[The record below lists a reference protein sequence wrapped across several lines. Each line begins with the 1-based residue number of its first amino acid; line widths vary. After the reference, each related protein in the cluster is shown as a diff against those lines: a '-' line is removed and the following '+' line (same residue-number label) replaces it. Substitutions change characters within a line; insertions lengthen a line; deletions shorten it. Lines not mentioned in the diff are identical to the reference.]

1 MHFLYDR
8 ASSVLA
14 RVSSSLSLFPSVGL
28 VLPRTFSACGT
39 SPLSGSQVAGT
50 LREPGEPTLR
60 GGHVCLG
67 SHPSSCV
74 IWQLSLLYWLTPKI
88 KAALVIEPPPSDL
101 EIQQQKIWN
110 YVTPLAL
117 KSSSPGLFVGFL
129 SIPWEVLHYFQPD
142 LRCTRSK
149 VRILSLLPMLVGPGQ
164 FLCLPNVYISKL
176 TFQKI
181 CSFISDC
188 LILYN
193 PLMFS
198 ILGHP
203 LLKIFRCQ
211 VSLLLETASQ
221 FIFNI

>member
-28 VLPRTFSACGT
+28 VLPRTFSACET

-110 YVTPLAL
+110 YPDLSFEIFTLSFEIFKSRVICWFPKHSLRGPSLFPARS
-117 KSSSPGLFVGFL
+117 KMHKKQSQDSQSSSHAGRTWPVPMFAQCV
-129 SIPWEVLHYFQPD
+129 HFQIDFPKD
-142 LRCTRSK
+142 
-149 VRILSLLPMLVGPGQ
+149 
-164 FLCLPNVYISKL
+164 
-176 TFQKI
+176 
-181 CSFISDC
+181 
-188 LILYN
+188 
-193 PLMFS
+193 
-198 ILGHP
+198 
-203 LLKIFRCQ
+203 
-211 VSLLLETASQ
+211 LLLH
-221 FIFNI
+221 IWLFNTVQSINVFYTWSSPFKDF

>member
-1 MHFLYDR
+1 MHFSYDR
-8 ASSVLA
+8 TSSVWA

-28 VLPRTFSACGT
+28 VLPRTFSACET
-39 SPLSGSQVAGT
+39 SPLSGAQVAGT
-50 LREPGEPTLR
+50 LREPREPTLR

-74 IWQLSLLYWLTPKI
+74 LWQLFLFYWLTPKI
-88 KAALVIEPPPSDL
+88 KPALVIEPPLSDL
-101 EIQQQKIWN
+101 EIQQQQIWS
-110 YVTPLAL
+110 YVTPLGL

-129 SIPWEVLHYFQPD
+129 SIFQPD
-142 LRCTRSK
+142 LRCTRSR
-149 VRILSLLPMLVGPGQ
+149 VRILRLLLMLVGPGQ
-164 FLCLPNVYISKL
+164 FLCLPNVYISRL
-176 TFQKI
+176 TFQKT

-193 PLMFS
+193 PLMLS

-203 LLKIFRCQ
+203 LLKIFSSQ